1 MPKQKQVTI
10 KAKFIGKDRSLGYRE
25 NRSYKLIAVLNP
37 EIKVFKYDYLKFIP
51 FVYIISKIVSKNIP
65 ELVIMRQNRN
75 LSSHNWGYC
84 PYTTKK
90 AFLSN
95 WIVKKGNLWK

>member
-1 MPKQKQVTI
+1 MPKQKQITI

-25 NRSYKLIAVLNP
+25 NRSYKLIAVLKPEVKIFHWINIFRLLPIKNP
-37 EIKVFKYDYLKFIP
+37 EI
-51 FVYIISKIVSKNIP
+51 
-65 ELVIMRQNRN
+65 VIMRENRN

-84 PYTTKK
+84 PYQTKK

>member
-25 NRSYKLIAVLNP
+25 NRSYKLIVTLKP
-37 EIKVFKYDYLKFIP
+37 EIKLFYWFDLLKLLPI
-51 FVYIISKIVSKNIP
+51 KRP
-65 ELVIMRQNRN
+65 EIVIMRQNRN
-75 LSSHNWGYC
+75 LDSYSWGYC

-95 WIVKKGNLWK
+95 WIVKKGTLWK